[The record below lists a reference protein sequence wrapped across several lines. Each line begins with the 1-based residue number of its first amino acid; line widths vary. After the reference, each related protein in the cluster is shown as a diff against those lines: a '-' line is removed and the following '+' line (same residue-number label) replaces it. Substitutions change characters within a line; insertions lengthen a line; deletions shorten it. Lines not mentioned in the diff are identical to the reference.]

1 MNYRADG
8 EHQKREQT
16 KPFEHGPGADMQKLR
31 LPNVIWFNLALY
43 FHFGIE
49 RSYPPMTGG
58 WAAVG
63 VDVVGLIGHSVG
75 CLVRWWLR

>member
-31 LPNVIWFNLALY
+31 LQNVIWFNLALY

-49 RSYPPMTGG
+49 R
-58 WAAVG
+58 
-63 VDVVGLIGHSVG
+63 
-75 CLVRWWLR
+75 

>member
-49 RSYPPMTGG
+49 R
-58 WAAVG
+58 
-63 VDVVGLIGHSVG
+63 
-75 CLVRWWLR
+75 

>member
-8 EHQKREQT
+8 EHQNREQT

-31 LPNVIWFNLALY
+31 LQNVIWFNLALY

-49 RSYPPMTGG
+49 R
-58 WAAVG
+58 
-63 VDVVGLIGHSVG
+63 
-75 CLVRWWLR
+75 